1 MVSEGKQ
8 DINEVSLQFQN
19 MIIYIEIKYSEDM
32 LGEIEKC
39 AIGSEII
46 NREDEE
52 KIKHVLDL
60 LANESPKTLLEMSKY
75 LTNSEIKK
83 WCVDALLSKCRY
95 ALKRNAK
102 ILQDLENDIGS
113 FLGQR
118 GLWTPN

>member
-1 MVSEGKQ
+1 
-8 DINEVSLQFQN
+8 
-19 MIIYIEIKYSEDM
+19 M

-46 NREDEE
+46 NWEDEE